1 MEALA
6 LIAQHQ
12 NAVTSRFKDWATV
25 GMADIESANVVGYA
39 SKDTPAATFAIYIA
53 PFEAV
58 AGGTDVNTLLS
69 TGVSGVD
76 YAEDAYLT
84 AAQIQVPNASG
95 YTTLYYFNDGWYD
108 DGTEEGALKA
118 GWCDSDGYIVDLDLI
133 PGVSFWFKS
142 VSAVANPTIAG
153 AVPGTDKAS
162 IDCPTGFALRANT
175 YPVAIDVNDGKM
187 TSSDIVGVDYAEDAY
202 KSAPQIQI
210 PNASGYTTLYYF
222 NDGWYDDG
230 TEEGALKAGWCDS
243 DGYIVD
249 ATIPVMQGF
258 WTKGVTGAFTLTFVK

>member
-1 MEALA
+1 MGY
-6 LIAQHQ
+6 
-12 NAVTSRFKDWATV
+12 S
-25 GMADIESANVVGYA
+25 DIESANIVGYA
-39 SKDTPAATFAIYIA
+39 SKDTPAATFAIYSA

-118 GWCDSDGYIVDLDLI
+118 GWCDSDGYIVD
-133 PGVSFWFKS
+133 
-142 VSAVANPTIAG
+142 
-153 AVPGTDKAS
+153 
-162 IDCPTGFALRANT
+162 
-175 YPVAIDVNDGKM
+175 
-187 TSSDIVGVDYAEDAY
+187 
-202 KSAPQIQI
+202 
-210 PNASGYTTLYYF
+210 
-222 NDGWYDDG
+222 
-230 TEEGALKAGWCDS
+230 
-243 DGYIVD
+243 